1 MILTSDKD
9 RAAALDALQKI
20 NSGKKE
26 DVLHGFEIVN
36 SLLHTIVN
44 SPVMFR
50 DVSEAA
56 YAQNRVS
63 RTEFYGCTEVA
74 IDNFGT
80 FVNLGA
86 ARKCDLTNVFKEF
99 FNASGLQEVNLIV
112 RDRRTTTVTLEEETE
127 EDEDDDDEDTYD
139 DEDEEEEDDES

>member
-1 MILTSDKD
+1 MILSSDKD
-9 RAAALDALQKI
+9 RAAALEALQKI

-26 DVLHGFEIVN
+26 DVLYGFEIVN

-44 SPVMFR
+44 SPAMFK

-63 RTEFYGCTEVA
+63 RTEFYGCTEIA

-80 FVNLGA
+80 FVNLGT
-86 ARKCDLTNVFKEF
+86 ARKCDLTDIFKEF
-99 FNASGLQEVNLIV
+99 FNACGLQEMNLIV
-112 RDRRTTTVTLEEETE
+112 RDRRSTSVVQEQE
-127 EDEDDDDEDTYD
+127 EDEDEDTED
-139 DEDEEEEDDES
+139 DDEEEEEDEF